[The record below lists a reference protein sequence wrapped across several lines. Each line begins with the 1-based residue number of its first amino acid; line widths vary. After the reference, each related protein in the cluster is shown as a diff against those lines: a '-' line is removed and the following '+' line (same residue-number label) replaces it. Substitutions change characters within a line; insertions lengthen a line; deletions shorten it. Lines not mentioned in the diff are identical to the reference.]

1 MSRSHS
7 VERESKP
14 LPPVPQTETEPPPT
28 SSSLTDHLASTLKKM
43 SENLPTTEYRSPLNI
58 SGRIH
63 QGLSD
68 LAKDVVVPHGG
79 RSTHHHDRHGNHRER
94 DDSYFAE
101 TIRPTRH
108 EEEESPTG
116 ESITSAEKIRRG
128 WQERQD
134 SSHHRSRS
142 GEPSQ
147 SKNTAALPPPTAY
160 RPGEGFPWFAGGPAQ
175 PGRQGSFRGHRRER
189 SEGTPPQGSEFY
201 ENSDESAQ
209 SSLRLEVHNATP
221 LHHSD
226 SMKSRGRPS
235 LGTRI
240 RSSFQKARV
249 GSTRPARE
257 RTDLSRS
264 PSPDSRRRSP
274 SPRAW
279 RKPSPHSSIRATDT
293 YSTPRTGG
301 GLPDTLPRIESQ
313 RMDLGWEA
321 PADSGMQS
329 PPRPPIE
336 TIPTIP
342 DLHTP
347 GPRHEN
353 EPRMVPIIEPD
364 RPRLVE
370 IHEQPPSYRVE
381 PSQSTSATLLNPP
394 TQREHRRHRGD
405 SDEHLVLRNFDGPFF
420 SHGGHSEGPGKLKR
434 LLSLSNKP
442 VPVEGDDGPQTSPS
456 SSRPKLVSTPSAL
469 IRSTSLIRTRSRRK
483 EPPKHRER
491 VAPDTHVG
499 YESDPWGEGQEV
511 HRDAQ
516 GNRIY
521 PQGPKRKTSQKK
533 KSHAHT
539 GPTKIALPMGQVEEF
554 HSVHSNSPTE
564 PQLLDP
570 VSSDPK
576 SRGEHKR
583 TISTTTFHTAQ
594 SGNTRP
600 GSPTRKLS
608 SQSTL
613 QVKPSAPDTK
623 YDGWRRSRAGAPR
636 RPSETLLASPPS
648 NGNQYADEAPI
659 LHDQPLFTDPQ
670 EYNQEAPGHGDTL
683 SPPHHP
689 LAPNPAPA
697 PIPVPVAVAPRSL
710 SPIPASSGTRSIS
723 PVPAAPAPRSLSPI
737 PPTPDMA
744 PPVTDHR
751 SQSPLPSET
760 SVHIHIVHGP
770 RMPSPVPPPVVS
782 ASPALAGGP
791 PPLLRMSPPR
801 RNTPPPLISTPPP
814 RIVTPP
820 PAMSMPVP
828 VTAPAPVAPLRVI
841 PQRSERPLPAE
852 PTQEPPRPNTPPAP
866 VRTPSPRGLPIY
878 ASPDQSPPIQTP
890 RAHTPNLED
899 HIQINP
905 ADTLPGESHGYEDH
919 RYRPPLDPHPYGGGG
934 PEVRSPV
941 LDTPTYVMPR
951 QPTPTLTTPG
961 VMLNPPSGATSP
973 TIDRDLGPRPDSPV
987 RSVRIEYQERPPT
1000 SSILSNRPMP
1010 RHLTGLSESEQQMRQ
1025 QNRQTGSEMSFVT
1038 VEPLS
1043 KREKL
1048 AASVLSISSM
1058 PWRNRVSSRSHHPDS
1073 SYHSTHDGDSR
1084 YYYDRHRHPMDYPT
1098 SATPPQLPP
1107 VDTGS
1112 AHTAPPRSDASKEL
1126 PMWYPRE
1133 QTARNP
1139 VRQPSPQ
1146 RESRGPRV
1154 GQEAWGW
1161 RSSPHGIPEEA
1172 EEGASAIKPPW
1183 QHGPGTVTPSPDT
1196 PKGDSMLLAPPTFPP
1211 RPVASRTPEPEM
1223 RPSGEKK
1230 RVPKYRIE
1238 QDERG
1243 HPVLVPEPGFDD
1255 SRWTVFEI
1263 GGVEFKRATGD
1274 PNRGTQWMPKRL
1286 SGLRRSEARS
1296 HDYQYSGSPAAMP
1309 APLEGRQYNA

>member
-1 MSRSHS
+1 MSESHP

-14 LPPVPQTETEPPPT
+14 LPPVPQLQAEPP
-28 SSSLTDHLASTLKKM
+28 TDHSNSLGGSVTEKLAQRLKKM
-43 SENLPTTEYRSPLNI
+43 SDELPTTEYRSPLNI
-58 SGRIH
+58 GGRIQ

-68 LAKDVVVPHGG
+68 LTREVVVPYGG
-79 RSTHHHDRHGNHRER
+79 RSTHHHDRHDNHHRGRE
-94 DDSYFAE
+94 DPYLAE
-101 TIRPTRH
+101 TIRPTQR
-108 EEEESPTG
+108 G
-116 ESITSAEKIRRG
+116 EGDSITSADRIRRG

-134 SSHHRSRS
+134 LSHHRS
-142 GEPSQ
+142 Q
-147 SKNTAALPPPTAY
+147 SEELHRTTTSPPTAY
-160 RPGEGFPWFAGGPAQ
+160 RAGEGFPWFAGGPAR
-175 PGRQGSFRGHRRER
+175 PGGQGSFRGHRRER
-189 SEGTPPQGSEFY
+189 SADTPPQGSEFY
-201 ENSDESAQ
+201 DNSDESAQ
-209 SSLRLEVHNATP
+209 SLPSIRLEIHNATP

-235 LGTRI
+235 LTTRL

-249 GSTRPARE
+249 GAARPARE

-264 PSPDSRRRSP
+264 PSPNSRRRSP

-279 RKPSPHSSIRATDT
+279 RKPSPHSSIRATDQ

-301 GLPDTLPRIESQ
+301 GGALDSLPRIESQ
-313 RMDLGWEA
+313 KIDLGWEE
-321 PADSGMQS
+321 PPNNRMQS
-329 PPRPPIE
+329 PPRPPME
-336 TIPTIP
+336 AIPTIP

-347 GPRHEN
+347 GVHREEGPRT
-353 EPRMVPIIEPD
+353 VPIIEPD
-364 RPRLVE
+364 KPRLVE
-370 IHEQPPSYRVE
+370 IHEQPPSHRLE
-381 PSQSTSATLLNPP
+381 ASQSTNATVVGPP
-394 TQREHRRHRGD
+394 TQREHHRFRGN
-405 SDEHLVLRNFDGPFF
+405 SDEHLVLRNFDGPFH
-420 SHGGHSEGPGKLKR
+420 SHGGQTEAPRRFKR
-434 LLSLSNKP
+434 LLSLTSKP
-442 VPVEGDDGPQTSPS
+442 VPVEGNDGSPGQTSPTS
-456 SSRPKLVSTPSAL
+456 TRPKMVPTPAAL

-483 EPPKHRER
+483 ESSKHRER
-491 VAPDTHVG
+491 VEPDTHVG
-499 YESDPWGEGQEV
+499 YESDPWGEGQEI

-521 PQGPKRKTSQKK
+521 PQEIKRKTSQKK
-533 KSHAHT
+533 SHAS

-600 GSPTRKLS
+600 GSPTRKMS

-613 QVKPSAPDTK
+613 QVKPSAPPDPK
-623 YDGWRRSRAGAPR
+623 FDGWRRSRAGAPR

-659 LHDQPLFTDPQ
+659 LHDHPLFTADPQ
-670 EYNQEAPGHGDTL
+670 ELPEHDNTLPPPRSHSPALHPATAPTPMPMT
-683 SPPHHP
+683 S
-689 LAPNPAPA
+689 
-697 PIPVPVAVAPRSL
+697 VPRSL
-710 SPIPASSGTRSIS
+710 SPIPASSGGRSIS
-723 PVPAAPAPRSLSPI
+723 PVPAPVPRSVSPAPP
-737 PPTPDMA
+737 A
-744 PPVTDHR
+744 PELLRPATDQR

-770 RMPSPVPPPVVS
+770 RMPSPVPPSIVS
-782 ASPALAGGP
+782 ASPALASGP
-791 PPLLRMSPPR
+791 PPLLRTSPPR

-814 RIVTPP
+814 RIMTPP
-820 PAMSMPVP
+820 PAMSMPTP
-828 VTAPAPVAPLRVI
+828 VLAPAPVTSSPRVI
-841 PQRSERPLPAE
+841 PDIHERPLPFE
-852 PTQEPPRPNTPPAP
+852 PVQSAPRPGTPPVP
-866 VRTPSPRGLPIY
+866 IRTPSPRQLPGHG
-878 ASPDQSPPIQTP
+878 SPDQSPPIQTP

-905 ADTLPGESHGYEDH
+905 ADTLPESHGYEEP
-919 RYRPPLDPHPYGGGG
+919 RYRPHLDPHYE

-941 LDTPTYVMPR
+941 PDTPSYDVLR
-951 QPTPTLTTPG
+951 RPTPTLMTPG
-961 VMLNPPSGATSP
+961 VMLHHPSAPTSP
-973 TIDRDLGPRPDSPV
+973 SIDRDISPRPDSPL

-1010 RHLTGLSESEQQMRQ
+1010 RHLAGLSESEQQMRH

-1048 AASVLSISSM
+1048 AASMLSISSM
-1058 PWRNRVSSRSHHPDS
+1058 PWLRNRISSRSHNPDS
-1073 SYHSTHDGDSR
+1073 AYHSPHDGYEPR
-1084 YYYDRHRHPMDYPT
+1084 YYDRHRHPMDYPT

-1112 AHTAPPRSDASKEL
+1112 SHASHPRPDTSKEL

-1133 QTARNP
+1133 QSARNP
-1139 VRQPSPQ
+1139 VGPPSPE

-1161 RSSPHGIPEEA
+1161 RSSPHGIPEET
-1172 EEGASAIKPPW
+1172 EDNPSPTKPW
-1183 QHGPGTVTPSPDT
+1183 LHDPGTMTSRPGT
-1196 PKGDSMLLAPPTFPP
+1196 PKKDGMLAPPTTLPNLPP
-1211 RPVASRTPEPEM
+1211 RPVAPLSPDPEV
-1223 RPSGEKK
+1223 RPGGEKK
-1230 RVPKYRIE
+1230 RMPKYRIE
-1238 QDERG
+1238 QDDRG

-1263 GGVEFKRATGD
+1263 GGVEFKRAPGD
-1274 PNRGTQWMPKRL
+1274 VPRGAQWIPKRI
-1286 SGLRRSEARS
+1286 SGLRRSDARPN
-1296 HDYQYSGSPAAMP
+1296 DYSYSESPAAMHQ
-1309 APLEGRQYNA
+1309 PLEGRQHNA

>member
-1 MSRSHS
+1 MSGSHH
-7 VERESKP
+7 VEREGKP
-14 LPPVPQTETEPPPT
+14 LPPVPQTHPGLP
-28 SSSLTDHLASTLKKM
+28 TDHSNSGSITEKLAQKLKKM
-43 SENLPTTEYRSPLNI
+43 SDDLPTTEYRSPLNLG
-58 SGRIH
+58 GRIQ

-68 LAKDVVVPHGG
+68 LTRDVVVPHAG
-79 RSTHHHDRHGNHRER
+79 RSIHHHDRYDNHNRER
-94 DDSYFAE
+94 EVSYPAE
-101 TIRPTRH
+101 TIRPTQW
-108 EEEESPTG
+108 G
-116 ESITSAEKIRRG
+116 EGDSITSADKIRRG

-134 SSHHRSRS
+134 SSHHRS
-142 GEPSQ
+142 Q
-147 SKNTAALPPPTAY
+147 SEELSKPTTLLPPPTAY
-160 RPGEGFPWFAGGPAQ
+160 RSGEGFPWFAGGPAQ

-189 SEGTPPQGSEFY
+189 SADTPPQGSDFY
-201 ENSDESAQ
+201 DNSDESAQ
-209 SSLRLEVHNATP
+209 SLPSVRLEIHNATP
-221 LHHSD
+221 LTSD

-235 LGTRI
+235 LTTRL

-249 GSTRPARE
+249 GTTRPARE

-264 PSPDSRRRSP
+264 PSPNSRRRSP
-274 SPRAW
+274 SPMAW
-279 RKPSPHSSIRATDT
+279 RKPSPHSSIRATDQ

-301 GLPDTLPRIESQ
+301 GLPDSLPRIESQ
-313 RMDLGWEA
+313 KMDLNWEG
-321 PADSGMQS
+321 PSNSEMQS

-336 TIPTIP
+336 AIPTIP

-347 GPRHEN
+347 GVHHE
-353 EPRMVPIIEPD
+353 EPRTVPIMEPD
-364 RPRLVE
+364 KPRLVE
-370 IHEQPPSYRVE
+370 IHEQPPSHRIE
-381 PSQSTSATLLNPP
+381 LTDATVVSPP
-394 TQREHRRHRGD
+394 TKREHRRHRGN
-405 SDEHLVLRNFDGPFF
+405 SDEHLVLRNVDGPIH
-420 SHGGHSEGPGKLKR
+420 SHGGQTEGPRRFKR

-442 VPVEGDDGPQTSPS
+442 VPIEGDSDGPGQAASNPA
-456 SSRPKLVSTPSAL
+456 RPKMVSTPSAL

-483 EPPKHRER
+483 DSSKHRER
-491 VAPDTHVG
+491 VEPDTHVG

-521 PQGPKRKTSQKK
+521 PPEPKRKTSQKK
-533 KSHAHT
+533 KAHAT

-600 GSPTRKLS
+600 GSPTRKMS

-613 QVKPSAPDTK
+613 QVKPSAPDAK
-623 YDGWRRSRAGAPR
+623 YDSWRRSRAGAPR
-636 RPSETLLASPPS
+636 RPSETLVTSPPS

-659 LHDQPLFTDPQ
+659 LHDQPLFTTDPQ
-670 EYNQEAPGHGDTL
+670 EYNQEPTEHGDTL
-683 SPPHHP
+683 SPPHP
-689 LAPNPAPA
+689 LFFNSTTA
-697 PIPVPVAVAPRSL
+697 PIPVPMTSAPRSL
-710 SPIPASSGTRSIS
+710 SPIPASSLGQSIS
-723 PVPAAPAPRSLSPI
+723 SVAPAPRSVSP
-737 PPTPDMA
+737 TAPDTLHPA
-744 PPVTDHR
+744 TDHR

-770 RMPSPVPPPVVS
+770 RIPSPVPPSVVS
-782 ASPALAGGP
+782 ASPALASGP
-791 PPLLRMSPPR
+791 PPLLRSPVR

-820 PAMSMPVP
+820 PAMIMPVP
-828 VTAPAPVAPLRVI
+828 VPAPTPAPTVPSPRVI
-841 PQRSERPLPAE
+841 PEISERPLPFE
-852 PTQEPPRPNTPPAP
+852 PTQSPHRPDSPPVP
-866 VRTPSPRGLPIY
+866 VRTPSPRQLPTY

-905 ADTLPGESHGYEDH
+905 VDILPGDSHGYEEP
-919 RYRPPLDPHPYGGGG
+919 RYRPHLDPHYEG

-941 LDTPTYVMPR
+941 TPSYDVLR
-951 QPTPTLTTPG
+951 RPTPTLMTPG
-961 VMLNPPSGATSP
+961 VMLHHPSAPTSP
-973 TIDRDLGPRPDSPV
+973 SIDRDVSPHPDSPP

-1000 SSILSNRPMP
+1000 GSMLSNRPMP
-1010 RHLTGLSESEQQMRQ
+1010 RHLAGLSESEQQLRH

-1048 AASVLSISSM
+1048 AASVFSISSM
-1058 PWRNRVSSRSHHPDS
+1058 PWLMRNRISSRSHHPDS

-1084 YYYDRHRHPMDYPT
+1084 FYYDRHRHPMDYPT

-1112 AHTAPPRSDASKEL
+1112 SHASHPRPDTSKEL

-1133 QTARNP
+1133 QTVRNP
-1139 VRQPSPQ
+1139 VGPPSPQ

-1172 EEGASAIKPPW
+1172 EENASPTKPSW
-1183 QHGPGTVTPSPDT
+1183 QHGGPGAVTPSPDT
-1196 PKGDSMLLAPPTFPP
+1196 PRGDGMLAPPSLPNLP
-1211 RPVASRTPEPEM
+1211 LRPVARTPDLEA

-1243 HPVLVPEPGFDD
+1243 HPVLVPEPGVDD

-1263 GGVEFKRATGD
+1263 GGVEFKRASGD
-1274 PNRGTQWMPKRL
+1274 TARGTQWMPKRL
-1286 SGLRRSEARS
+1286 SGLRRSDARP
-1296 HDYQYSGSPAAMP
+1296 HNYTYSDSPAAMHP
-1309 APLEGRQYNA
+1309 SLEGRQHNA